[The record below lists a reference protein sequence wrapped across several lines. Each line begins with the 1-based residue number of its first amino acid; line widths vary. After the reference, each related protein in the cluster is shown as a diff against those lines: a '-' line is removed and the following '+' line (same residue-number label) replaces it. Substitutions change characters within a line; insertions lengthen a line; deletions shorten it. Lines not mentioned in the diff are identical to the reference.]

1 MRAEVIERAIDI
13 VVAQFA
19 PEQVFLIGSYAT
31 RTAKRTSDLDLVI
44 VADST
49 EPKHLRDQRV
59 EHVLAPLLIPVD
71 ANVYTPAE
79 FQAELRQ
86 LHGFARMATQLQ
98 GKLMYSRVLGDFDT
112 LHRRWESES
121 GGVRHRRLQS
131 TPGEWQLY
139 QARYSRLARAW
150 REPAWAFA
158 AARAGGMTG
167 ARVADLGCGE
177 GAFANAIGRDVAAF
191 DHVAEPSRS
200 IAADLAA
207 LPLADASIDLA
218 VLSLSLV
225 GTKWADSLTE
235 AARVVA
241 PGGHVVVTELANGP
255 RSPEAIAAVLAGCG
269 WTGLRFLDRDPF
281 IDIEAQRAE

>member
-1 MRAEVIERAIDI
+1 
-13 VVAQFA
+13 
-19 PEQVFLIGSYAT
+19 
-31 RTAKRTSDLDLVI
+31 
-44 VADST
+44 
-49 EPKHLRDQRV
+49 
-59 EHVLAPLLIPVD
+59 
-71 ANVYTPAE
+71 
-79 FQAELRQ
+79 
-86 LHGFARMATQLQ
+86 
-98 GKLMYSRVLGDFDT
+98 
-112 LHRRWESES
+112 
-121 GGVRHRRLQS
+121 
-131 TPGEWQLY
+131 
-139 QARYSRLARAW
+139 
-150 REPAWAFA
+150 
-158 AARAGGMTG
+158 MTG